1 MTEKVRKN
9 ESNQRVWNERNSQN
23 ELYGTREKKFKVK
36 QNIEESSLTGTR
48 RAAHFWRDLNF
59 VSNRRPILTD
69 IHFQGHNSKIATVPS
84 AEFSPVV
91 AFGMTGALP
100 NFQIW
105 NVGNFQV
112 TGQNARAQKL
122 SSSD

>member
-1 MTEKVRKN
+1 M
-9 ESNQRVWNERNSQN
+9 
-23 ELYGTREKKFKVK
+23 
-36 QNIEESSLTGTR
+36 TGTR
-48 RAAHFWRDLNF
+48 RAAHFWRDSDS

-69 IHFQGHNSKIATVPS
+69 IHFQGHNFKIATVLS

-100 NFQIW
+100 NFQ
-105 NVGNFQV
+105 NCNGGNFQV

-122 SSSD
+122 SSSDRPEAAYSSILG